1 MEDRAAGNPFQLSPT
16 HISVRGETVKIST
29 QGTAGITMQPL
40 PRRVR
45 QIWTILHV
53 VSSVGWLGIELA
65 ALALCLTGMATDDP
79 ATLRAVFTAASVLA
93 DTMLMPASVLVVL
106 TGLVLGMGTKWG
118 LVRYYWVFVKLVIS
132 LLLFVASAFTLNDAL
147 QTAADQTAAAEPLS
161 GGDGISLAGMMAVI
175 GLLGLTAAVLSIIK
189 PWGRTNWR
197 RTPAPAPANRTR
209 AQETS

>member
-1 MEDRAAGNPFQLSPT
+1 M
-16 HISVRGETVKIST
+16 KIST
-29 QGTAGITMQPL
+29 QGTAGVRMQPL

-53 VSSVGWLGIELA
+53 VSSVGWLGVELA

-93 DTMLMPASVLVVL
+93 DTMLLPASILVVL
-106 TGLVLGMGTKWG
+106 TGLVLSLGTKWG
-118 LVRYYWVFVKLVIS
+118 LARYYWVFVKLIIG
-132 LLLFVASAFTLNDAL
+132 LLLFVASTFTLNDGL
-147 QTAADQTAAAEPLS
+147 QTAADLTAEGQPLS
-161 GGDGISLAGMMAVI
+161 GGDGVSLAGMMAVI

-189 PWGRTNWR
+189 PWGRINWR
-197 RTPAPAPANRTR
+197 RTPAPAPVGRTR